1 MEIYEKYLIKGYL
14 PDFYKKLI
22 CAFNKYKIKYS
33 KHRYLLWFG
42 NISFYMYEYDIYVC
56 LDIIRPFGYSL
67 HYILSDI
74 GIQPKLLI
82 EENIYIMKLNIEN
95 GLKSK
100 LIDDNVFAMK
110 QIIILKEQFN
120 IIYNKHIPIDEIK
133 LKND

>member
-22 CAFNKYKIKYS
+22 CTFDKYKIKHS
-33 KHRYLLWFG
+33 KFGYLVWFG
-42 NISFYMYEYDIYVC
+42 NISFYIYDYDIYVC

-67 HYILSDI
+67 YFILSEI
-74 GIQPKLLI
+74 GIQPKPLI
-82 EENIYIMKLNIEN
+82 KEELIYITQMNIEN

-100 LIDDNVFAMK
+100 LINVFAMK

-120 IIYNKHIPIDEIK
+120 IIDNKHIPMLDAIENIK
-133 LKND
+133 Y

>member
-22 CAFNKYKIKYS
+22 SIFDKYKIKYS
-33 KHRYLLWFG
+33 KYRYLLWFG

-67 HYILSDI
+67 YFILSEI
-74 GIQPKLLI
+74 GIQPKPLI
-82 EENIYIMKLNIEN
+82 KEELIYIIQINIEN

-120 IIYNKHIPIDEIK
+120 IIYQIYKI
-133 LKND
+133 